1 MKQSMTDSLTRGIY
15 ANESDTDAAYSTC
28 DAAVVILQRCSG
40 KKRERTPRLRTFSNE
55 RASTE
60 DDGQIDVMEHSNR
73 LLEFLRVRRQQQW
86 GYKAFS
92 FSEDH
97 DESDEGVSVVKKSES
112 CSAQTISSSALG
124 LPITEAESLRT
135 NGCRY
140 CSESLVQEIPSLFC
154 PQVTVHSI
162 ATQTR
167 AEAQS
172 PPSELR
178 DQMAV
183 STITKADLLMLRLC
197 ELDALLH
204 IFFS

>member
-1 MKQSMTDSLTRGIY
+1 MKQSMTDSSTRDIY

-40 KKRERTPRLRTFSNE
+40 KKRERTPRFRTLSNE
-55 RASTE
+55 RVSTE
-60 DDGQIDVMEHSNR
+60 DDGHIDVVEHSNR

-92 FSEDH
+92 FTEDH
-97 DESDEGVSVVKKSES
+97 DGSDEGVSVVKKSES
-112 CSAQTISSSALG
+112 RSAQTISSSALG

-140 CSESLVQEIPSLFC
+140 CSESLVQESPSLFC

-162 ATQTR
+162 ATQTQ

-172 PPSELR
+172 PPSESR
-178 DQMAV
+178 DQMAA